1 MNQRLKNITILLL
14 TCWFFY
20 SCNTSESHYQEI
32 FNSYEAGRFSEA
44 RQKIDQVTATYSQS
58 EIAGELEI
66 LRDRMDRIELDFSK
80 TEAEIRKELLVYFDE
95 LTTAQMNEWE
105 TSGKLEMRVIDGTK
119 RYFRNA
125 VPNLFRVDSMAEI
138 VKIKKDG
145 IYDDPLDAFCLENT
159 ASLVKNFQ
167 QGLPTEDMKQK
178 FRIEYTITLQP
189 DAVPA
194 NEQIRCW
201 MPYPRES
208 LPRQSNVKLLSVNS
222 GEYQVADNSTLQ
234 RSLYMEKVSVAG
246 EPTVFSFS
254 AEFETVPQWIP
265 VTPEKVQSYDT
276 SSELYQKYTA
286 ERPPHL
292 IFSEEIKSLAREITR
307 DLTNPVDKVKAI
319 YYWID
324 QNIPWAS
331 ALEYS
336 TFECIPQYVL
346 ENKKGDCGMQTLLFM
361 SLARYSGIPCKWQ
374 SGWMLHP
381 GEVNLHD
388 WCEVY
393 YEGIGWVPLDQS
405 FGLQESEFTNI
416 KEFYISGLDAYRLI
430 VNDDFSREFDPPKKY
445 YRSEPIDFQ
454 RGELE
459 WSGGNL
465 YFDKWSYNMK
475 VTSIKETS

>member
-1 MNQRLKNITILLL
+1 ML
-14 TCWFFY
+14 FFY

-44 RQKIDQVTATYSQS
+44 RQKIDKVTATYSQS

-95 LTTAQMNEWE
+95 LTPAQMNEWE
-105 TSGKLEMRVIDGTK
+105 ASGKLEMRVIDGNK

-167 QGLPTEDMKQK
+167 QGLPPEDMKQK

-194 NEQIRCW
+194 NERISCW

-208 LPRQSNVKLLSVNS
+208 MPRQSNVKLLSVNS

-234 RSLYMEKVSVAG
+234 RSLYMKKVSVAG
-246 EPTVFSFS
+246 EPTVFSYS

-265 VTPEKVQSYDT
+265 VTPEKVQAYNT

-292 IFSEEIKSLAREITR
+292 IFSEEIKSLAREITH
-307 DLTNPVDKVKAI
+307 DLTNPADKVKAI

-405 FGLQESEFTNI
+405 FGLQ
-416 KEFYISGLDAYRLI
+416 DRRLQ
-430 VNDDFSREFDPPKKY
+430 
-445 YRSEPIDFQ
+445 RSKNFIFQ
-454 RGELE
+454 
-459 WSGGNL
+459 
-465 YFDKWSYNMK
+465 D
-475 VTSIKETS
+475 